1 MSVNITNRA
10 DAEAI
15 IREQVVQTIFQDVPK
30 QSVFMALAKKLPN
43 MTSNQTRMR
52 VLDFL
57 PTSYWVDGDTGMKQ
71 TSKQAWDNV
80 YINAAELAVIVPIPE
95 AVLDDAEF
103 DIFGEITPR
112 INEAIGQ
119 RVDSA
124 IIFGMNRPANW
135 QNDIITLAR
144 QAGNNVAVGSNPDYY
159 SLLLG
164 EGGVISKVEEDGYMA
179 TGALAAMSMR
189 AKLRDIRT
197 NDGNLIFKSDMQ
209 GSTNYALD
217 GAPMYFPQNG
227 AYDNTIAQ
235 LIVGDFKQAVYSI
248 RQDVT
253 VKILD
258 QGVIQDPAT
267 KEIVYNLA
275 QQDMVALRI
284 VFRMGWALPNPATR
298 MDEDRVGCP
307 FAYLEP
313 TSPET
318 TQKVTFTVK
327 DNSEAA
333 AAIEGAIVDVNGS
346 RKKTDASGV
355 AEFNLRAGTYPAKIK
370 KSGYGTI
377 NDTVAITF
385 SAVSKDITLIPN
397 AL

>member
-1 MSVNITNRA
+1 M
-10 DAEAI
+10 
-15 IREQVVQTIFQDVPK
+15 
-30 QSVFMALAKKLPN
+30 
-43 MTSNQTRMR
+43 
-52 VLDFL
+52 LDFL

-258 QGVIQDPAT
+258 QGVIQDPVT

-313 TSPET
+313 TSPAT